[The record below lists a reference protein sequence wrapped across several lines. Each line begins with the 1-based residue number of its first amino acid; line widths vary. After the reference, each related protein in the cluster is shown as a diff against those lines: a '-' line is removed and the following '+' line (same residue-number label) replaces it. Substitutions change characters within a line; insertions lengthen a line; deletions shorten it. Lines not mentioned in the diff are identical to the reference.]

1 MTNLNTIP
9 AEESTLL
16 NKPMSA
22 TSAELT
28 MVPKSC
34 VYGNWG
40 KCNPPNGDKVVG
52 AYDGTYWTRV

>member
-1 MTNLNTIP
+1 MTTLNTIP

-16 NKPMSA
+16 NKP
-22 TSAELT
+22 

>member
-1 MTNLNTIP
+1 MGYSLPTEI
-9 AEESTLL
+9 
-16 NKPMSA
+16 KMSA